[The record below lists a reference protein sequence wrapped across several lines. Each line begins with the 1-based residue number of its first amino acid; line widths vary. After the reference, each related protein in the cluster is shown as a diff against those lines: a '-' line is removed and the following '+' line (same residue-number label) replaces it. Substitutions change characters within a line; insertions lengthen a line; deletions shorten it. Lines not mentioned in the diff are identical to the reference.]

1 LFSGQRRSSRVRS
14 QFVAIFF
21 NTVANG
27 RQILLIRAD
36 LSPPE
41 EERKIVVK
49 VRVFNGP
56 NLNLLGQREPGQ
68 YGKQSLQDIMRQ
80 LGQFADTC
88 GIELDHFQT
97 NSEGAM
103 VDAIQKAGSDGV
115 SYIIINPA
123 GYTHTSVAIRDAL
136 LAVDIPFVE
145 VHLSAVSS
153 REPFRQISYFSDVA
167 IGVIS
172 GFRGESYLLALQ
184 AILNR
189 IEP

>member
-1 LFSGQRRSSRVRS
+1 
-14 QFVAIFF
+14 
-21 NTVANG
+21 
-27 RQILLIRAD
+27 
-36 LSPPE
+36 
-41 EERKIVVK
+41 VVK

-56 NLNLLGQREPGQ
+56 NLNLLGQREPAQ
-68 YGKQSLQDIMRQ
+68 YGNRSLNDIMQ
-80 LGQFADTC
+80 ELEQFAGNC
-88 GIELDHFQT
+88 GVELDHMQT
-97 NSEGAM
+97 NSEGEL
-103 VDAIQKAGSDGV
+103 VDAVQQAGRDGV
-115 SYIIINPA
+115 AYIIINPA

-136 LAVDIPFVE
+136 LAVDIPFIE

-153 REPFRQISYFSDVA
+153 REPFRQISYFSDIA

>member
-1 LFSGQRRSSRVRS
+1 MV
-14 QFVAIFF
+14 
-21 NTVANG
+21 
-27 RQILLIRAD
+27 
-36 LSPPE
+36 
-41 EERKIVVK
+41 KI
-49 VRVFNGP
+49 RVFNGP

-68 YGKQSLQDIMRQ
+68 YGQRSLEDIMQELER
-80 LGQFADTC
+80 FADSC
-88 GIELDHFQT
+88 GVDIDHMQS
-97 NSEGAM
+97 NSEGEM
-103 VDAIQKAGSDGV
+103 VDAVQQAGRDEV
-115 SYIIINPA
+115 DYIIINPA

-145 VHLSAVSS
+145 VHLSAVNA
-153 REPFRQISYFSDVA
+153 REPFRQISYYSDIA

>member
-1 LFSGQRRSSRVRS
+1 M
-14 QFVAIFF
+14 
-21 NTVANG
+21 
-27 RQILLIRAD
+27 
-36 LSPPE
+36 
-41 EERKIVVK
+41 VK

-68 YGKQSLQDIMRQ
+68 YGKRSLQEIMQ
-80 LGQFADTC
+80 ELEQFAVGC
-88 GIELDHFQT
+88 GLQLDHMQT
-97 NSEGAM
+97 NSEGKM
-103 VDAIQKAGSDGV
+103 VDAIQKAGADGV
-115 SYIIINPA
+115 NYIIINPA

-136 LAVDIPFVE
+136 LAVEIPFVE
-145 VHLSAVSS
+145 VHLSAVSA
-153 REPFRQISYFSDVA
+153 REPFRQVTYFSDIA

>member
-1 LFSGQRRSSRVRS
+1 M
-14 QFVAIFF
+14 
-21 NTVANG
+21 
-27 RQILLIRAD
+27 
-36 LSPPE
+36 
-41 EERKIVVK
+41 VK

-56 NLNLLGQREPGQ
+56 NLNLLGQREPDQ
-68 YGKQSLQDIMRQ
+68 YGQSSLADIMQ
-80 LGQFADTC
+80 ELEQFADSC
-88 GIELDHFQT
+88 ELELDHLQT
-97 NSEGAM
+97 NSEGGM
-103 VDAIQKAGSDGV
+103 VDAIQDAGKDEV
-115 SYIIINPA
+115 DYIIINPA

-136 LAVDIPFVE
+136 LAVEIPFVE

-153 REPFRQISYFSDVA
+153 REPFRQITYFSDIA